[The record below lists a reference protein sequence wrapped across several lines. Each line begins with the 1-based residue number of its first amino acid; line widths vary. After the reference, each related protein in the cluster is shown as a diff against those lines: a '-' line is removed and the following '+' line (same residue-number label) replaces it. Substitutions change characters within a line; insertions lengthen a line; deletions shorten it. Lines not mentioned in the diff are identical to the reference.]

1 MSPTRRRRR
10 PPSDAVAENEAIPAG
25 AVDDEEAAALRAA
38 IELRSA
44 QPAADLPAADFV
56 DGLRRRLGEMDSE
69 ARPGTV
75 GRRRFLT
82 AAGAGAGAVAAGVA
96 GVVVDRALLQSA
108 KAPEPEASTPL
119 EPAEGAWVKIA
130 GAGDVDG
137 RTVRFTTGSMAGFVT
152 DHDGDLVAVSGA
164 CTHQGCLLRLN
175 DDAGRLDCPC
185 HRTAFDPNG
194 RVLFHQLASA
204 PRPLPRLQV
213 RRNGDDVEVLL
224 PQGDQPHA

>member
-1 MSPTRRRRR
+1 MSPFRRQGRR
-10 PPSDAVAENEAIPAG
+10 PSDAVADNEAIPVG

-38 IELRSA
+38 IELRAA
-44 QPAADLPAADFV
+44 QPAADLPSSDFV

-82 AAGAGAGAVAAGVA
+82 GAGAGAAAVAAGVA
-96 GVVVDRALLQSA
+96 GVVVDRALLHS
-108 KAPEPEASTPL
+108 KPPEPEAAAPL
-119 EPAEGAWVKIA
+119 EPAEGAWVKVA

-137 RTVRFTTGSMAGFVT
+137 RTVRFTTGAMAGFVT
-152 DHDGDLVAVSGA
+152 DRGGDLVAVSGA

-185 HRTAFDPNG
+185 HRTAFDPTG

-213 RRNGDDVEVLL
+213 RRNGEDVEVLL
-224 PQGDQPHA
+224 PPGDQPHA